1 MMVFDDSGG
10 GAAAAA
16 AATDDNLCFED
27 FTSKYRHTLPSPK
40 LTFRT

>member
-10 GAAAAA
+10 AAA

-27 FTSKYRHTLPSPK
+27 FTSKYRHALPSLK